1 MIYAEW
7 YYPRIVPSDTLE
19 KAKCRIKVVNWL
31 NREIRL
37 ANLSLFNV

>member
-7 YYPRIVPSDTLE
+7 YYTGIVPPDTLQ
-19 KAKCRIKVVNWL
+19 KAKWHKKDVNWL

-37 ANLSLFNV
+37 AILSLLNV

>member
-7 YYPRIVPSDTLE
+7 YYPHIVPPDTLE
-19 KAKCRIKVVNWL
+19 KAKWHKKDANWL

-37 ANLSLFNV
+37 AILSLSYV